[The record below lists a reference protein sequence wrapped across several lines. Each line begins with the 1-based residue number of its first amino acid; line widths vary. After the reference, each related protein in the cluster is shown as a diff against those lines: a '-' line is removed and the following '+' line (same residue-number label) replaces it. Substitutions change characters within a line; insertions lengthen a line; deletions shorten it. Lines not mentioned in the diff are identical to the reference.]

1 MGNNEDDINDGL
13 KRLDGAVK
21 ASVNKLAKLKAE
33 NKGLKDEVSEL
44 RRLLAINE
52 KKTQRLKDE
61 LQKMTSADEKSW
73 QVRERTIKQRLKR
86 LATKLSAFEQSYIL
100 ES

>member
-1 MGNNEDDINDGL
+1 MGNNKNSIGEGFE
-13 KRLDGAVK
+13 RLNKAVR
-21 ASVNKLAKLKAE
+21 ASVNKLTKLKAE
-33 NKGLKDEVSEL
+33 NKGLKEEVNEL

-52 KKTQRLKDE
+52 KKTQRLKNE
-61 LQKMTSADEKSW
+61 LQHATSADEKSW
-73 QVRERTIKQRLKR
+73 QIRERTIKQRLKR